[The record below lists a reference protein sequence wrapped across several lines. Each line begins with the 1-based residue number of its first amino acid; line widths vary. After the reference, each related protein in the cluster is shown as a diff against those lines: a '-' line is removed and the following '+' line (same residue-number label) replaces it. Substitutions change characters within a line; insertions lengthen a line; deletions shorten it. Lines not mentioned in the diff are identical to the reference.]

1 MELDVD
7 ICYYVVYISMW
18 IIILNMYDNKFNL

>member
-7 ICYYVVYISMW
+7 ICYNVVYISMW